1 MRLFLKRS
9 RGSITVFVALIL
21 VPTVFFSGF
30 LVDLARLKLYG
41 NQAVMTAD
49 NYGEAVLTQ
58 YDNLLKELYG
68 LFAVTQDTD
77 GVKALDELQKYM
89 QSSFDPS
96 EKTSS
101 WGHLQPVL
109 GQTEYTG
116 FMPYKD
122 AEISFE
128 REFVKESNLRTPE
141 VLSTQ
146 IGDFMQFRIV
156 QQLLGDDGSDLL
168 EMVET
173 IQNTES
179 DAKIVDKKIELDKE
193 AEKLYELA
201 GDYYRILKNF
211 TGYPDYIRRIND
223 AYSDCKTQFSE
234 IKDSSQYKAYHDYL
248 ASDPAA
254 MEAAVKKRERIES
267 GGNGGSLDDTEE
279 NGENT
284 EIETLSEDEKNAL
297 NIHDAYMRDGEARR
311 DALEKK
317 FSDAI
322 ALITSARDSGT
333 VRFDNY
339 YDRLTELKQKSDE
352 IVRKGDD
359 LSKLRKELEDLLKEE
374 NVSEALKKGIE
385 DELDE
390 LDDLFGQLGAYKEIA
405 DLLAGQDAS
414 VNEAYR
420 GQTEQIISR
429 LNEIKGRYLDGDID
443 NLPDW
448 EKTLDQNKWVDFK
461 PIGNFLYNSLAEC
474 FEPGGE
480 GSDET
485 KKKDKANQML
495 TQAEDEMSKEEKTSA
510 RDVPESFHYGTSIYS
525 SSFKLT
531 DMVDDAVGMFS
542 ANHFEN
548 EMNRLLLKLYTVEY
562 DFGMFSSRITNVG
575 DDKSGQDQK
584 EESLTGYEKAAN
596 INYLYQ
602 AELEYI
608 LGGSNSSKENLNG
621 ARNKI
626 LAFRAIVNFTAT
638 YQVDEVNN
646 AIKTI
651 SNLVPYPALGLVVNA
666 ALRLAVA
673 GIETAADWEEL
684 KKGESVFLI
693 KKQLKELSAYD
704 TVKELIGDELQDKGG
719 KGEGESKAFQMDY
732 GQYLMVMMIFFTS
745 SEEVA
750 QRTADLI
757 ELNVNTVR
765 QGIGSSGEL
774 DKLEFQMS
782 GAYTA
787 VNATCKVHLDFV
799 VMPQGFARKMTD
811 DYAELEE
818 FQKNSYQFTVTR
830 GY

>member
-49 NYGEAVLTQ
+49 NYGEAVLAQ

-96 EKTSS
+96 EKTIS

-122 AEISFE
+122 AEVSLE
-128 REFVKESNLRTPE
+128 YEFVKKANLGTPE

-146 IGDFMQFRIV
+146 IGDFMQFRIA
-156 QQLLGDDGSDLL
+156 QQLLGNDGSDLL

-173 IQNTES
+173 IQNTEN
-179 DAKIVDKKIELDKE
+179 DAKVIDKKLELDKE
-193 AEKLYELA
+193 VEELYGLA
-201 GDYYRILKNF
+201 GDYYKILKDF
-211 TGYPDYIRRIND
+211 AGYPDYIRGINV
-223 AYSDCKTQFSE
+223 AYSGCDTQFSD
-234 IKDSSQYKAYHDYL
+234 ITGSSHYQIYYDYQT
-248 ASDPAA
+248 ADHTA
-254 MEAAVKKRERIES
+254 MDAAVKKRERIES
-267 GGNGGSLDDTEE
+267 GENEDFLGNVEDGNEE
-279 NGENT
+279 TAGK
-284 EIETLSEDEKNAL
+284 ETLSEDEKNVL
-297 NIHDAYMRDGEARR
+297 NIHDAYMKEGEARR

-317 FSDAI
+317 FSAAI
-322 ALITSARDSGT
+322 DSIISAKDSGT
-333 VRFDNY
+333 IRFDNFH
-339 YDRLTELKQKSDE
+339 DRLAELDQKAKA
-352 IVRKGDD
+352 IVSKGTD
-359 LSKLRKELEDLLKEE
+359 LSTLVQELRELLKEDNISPE
-374 NVSEALKKGIE
+374 LKTEIGE
-385 DELDE
+385 ELKT
-390 LDDLFGQLGAYKEIA
+390 LDNLFGQLENYKKIV

-448 EKTLDQNKWVDFK
+448 EDALDESKWEDFK
-461 PIGNFLYNSLAEC
+461 PIGNLYNSLAGC

-480 GSDET
+480 GSEGT
-485 KKKDKANQML
+485 EKKKKAEGML
-495 TQAEDEMSKEEKTSA
+495 TQAEGEMSKEEETPA
-510 RDVPESFHYGTSIYS
+510 RDIPESFHYGTSYHS
-525 SSFKLT
+525 SSFRLS
-531 DMVDDAVGMFS
+531 DMVDDAVGAFS
-542 ANHFEN
+542 ANHFKN

-562 DFGMFSSRITNVG
+562 DFGMFSSRVTNIS
-575 DDKSGQDQK
+575 DEEDQK
-584 EESLTGYEKAAN
+584 EVSLTGYEKAAN

-608 LGGSNSSKENLNG
+608 LGGSNSSKENLNE

-626 LAFRAIVNFTAT
+626 LAFRAVVNFTST
-638 YQVDEVNN
+638 YRVKEINDT
-646 AIKTI
+646 IKTI
-651 SNLVPYPALGLVVNA
+651 SKAVPNPILGLVVNG

-673 GIETAADWEEL
+673 GVETAADWEKL
-684 KKGESVFLI
+684 KEGESVFFA
-693 KKQLKELSAYD
+693 KKQMNELSAYD
-704 TVKELIGDELQDKGG
+704 KVKELIDPKPSNSNGG
-719 KGEGESKAFQMDY
+719 SKSFQMDY
-732 GQYLMVMMIFFTS
+732 SQYLMAMMIFFTS
-745 SEEVA
+745 SEEVT
-750 QRTADLI
+750 QRTANLI
-757 ELNVNTVR
+757 ELNVNTV
-765 QGIGSSGEL
+765 QQKIGSSSKL

-782 GAYTA
+782 NAYTA

-799 VMPQGFARKMTD
+799 VMPRGFAREMTD